1 MHFGKTALGLTD
13 LVAAILRGNMNTQNL
28 SQVSAFDFHLPP
40 ELIAQAPAATRTGSR
55 LLDLSVVG
63 KTSDRQFTDIK
74 SLLQPGD
81 LLVFNDT
88 KVIKARLHGTKP
100 TGGKIEALIE
110 RITGE
115 LTALAQVKAS
125 KTPQTDTQLLF
136 DWGHSATVKGRQGEF
151 YELEFSSPILKVLD
165 QIGILPLP
173 PYVQHVPTQDDQQRY
188 QTVYARELGAVAAP
202 TAGLH
207 FDEGLMASLQSQK
220 VNTAF
225 VTLHV
230 GAGTFQPVRADS
242 TNDHVMHSE
251 RYSIPQETADLIAT
265 TKASGGRIIA
275 VGTTSARTLE
285 GAFLKHGAISAVAD
299 ETDIFIT
306 PGYQFNVVDALITNF
321 HLPKSTLMMLVT
333 AFGGYERLMKAYH
346 HAIKQQYRFFS
357 FGDAMFITRE

>member
-1 MHFGKTALGLTD
+1 
-13 LVAAILRGNMNTQNL
+13 MNTQNL
-28 SQVSAFDFHLPP
+28 SQVSAFDFHLPL
-40 ELIAQAPAATRTGSR
+40 ELIAQAPAANRTGSR
-55 LLDLSVVG
+55 LLDLSIVG
-63 KTSDRQFTDIK
+63 QTRDRHFSDIQA
-74 SLLQPGD
+74 LLLPGD

-100 TGGKIEALIE
+100 TGGKIEVLIE
-110 RITGE
+110 RVTGE
-115 LTALAQVKAS
+115 TTALAQVKAS
-125 KTPQTDTQLLF
+125 KTPQTDTKLLF
-136 DWGHSATVKGRQGEF
+136 DWGHSATVKGRHGEF
-151 YELEFSSPILKVLD
+151 YELEFSAPILKVLD

-173 PYVQHVPTQDDQQRY
+173 PYVQHIPTTNDQERY

-207 FDEGLMASLQSQK
+207 FDEALLASLK
-220 VNTAF
+220 VQAVNIAF

-230 GAGTFQPVRADS
+230 GAGTFQPVRVDS
-242 TNDHVMHSE
+242 TIDHVMHSE
-251 RYSIPQETADLIAT
+251 RYTILQETVDLIAK
-265 TKASGGRIIA
+265 TKAAGGRIVA

-285 GAFLKHGAISAVAD
+285 GAFLKHGAITAGAD
-299 ETDIFIT
+299 ETSIFIT
-306 PGYQFNVVDALITNF
+306 PGYKFNVVNALITNF